1 MTDYRVGLPTSLFRD
16 DGSAQFPTYSL
27 DTLGAEDGVD
37 ISYFESHSPM
47 RPGVID
53 RFNTIVL
60 LGERFDADSAPE
72 SDTLIHLARMGV
84 GYDTVDVDICTQND
98 IVLTITPDAVRRP
111 MAVATL
117 TYLLALAGNLIVKDR
132 LTRQGPDGWAQRTF
146 HHGTGLRG
154 RILGIIGLGNIG
166 SEVARLAAPFGLRII
181 ASDPYIDPAH
191 AAALNVD
198 LVSQEEVFKTAD
210 FVSLNC
216 PLTDETR
223 HLANA
228 DTIGMMKTTAFLIN
242 TARGP
247 VADQT
252 AVYEALKGKRIAGA
266 GLDVLVPEP
275 TPIDEPLNELDNV
288 IMAPHALGWTDEIWT
303 TMAEVNEAAIRAIMS
318 GQPPQNAV
326 NPEVFDRA
334 GFQQKLTRI
343 SAAYGEAGRE

>member
-1 MTDYRVGLPTSLFRD
+1 MSDYRVGLPTSLFKD
-16 DGSAQFPTYSL
+16 DGSANFPTYDLSA
-27 DTLGAEDGVD
+27 LGAEDGVD
-37 ISYFESHSPM
+37 VSYFESHSPL

-60 LGERFDADSAPE
+60 LGERFDADSVPD

-84 GYDTVDVDICTQND
+84 GYDTIDVELCTVND

-117 TYLLALAGNLIVKDR
+117 TYLLALAGNLMAKDR
-132 LTRQGPDGWAQRTF
+132 MTRQGPEGWAKRVD

-154 RILGIIGLGNIG
+154 RVLGIIGLGNIG
-166 SEVARLAAPFGLRII
+166 SEVARLAAPFGLKIV
-181 ASDPYIDPAH
+181 ASDPYVDPAR
-191 AAALNVD
+191 AASLGVE
-198 LVSQEEVFKTAD
+198 LIGQEELFRTAD

-216 PLTDETR
+216 PLTEETH

-228 DTIGMMKTTAFLIN
+228 ETIAMMKPSAFLIN

-247 VADQT
+247 VVDQQ
-252 AVYEALKGKRIAGA
+252 AIYQALKEEKIAGA

-288 IMAPHALGWTDEIWT
+288 IMAPHALGWTDEIWA
-303 TMAEVNEAAIRAIMS
+303 TMAEVNEAAIRAIMA
-318 GQPPQNAV
+318 GQTPANAV
-326 NPEVFDRA
+326 NPEVFERA
-334 GFQQKLTRI
+334 SFQAKLAR
-343 SAAYGEAGRE
+343 YAGA